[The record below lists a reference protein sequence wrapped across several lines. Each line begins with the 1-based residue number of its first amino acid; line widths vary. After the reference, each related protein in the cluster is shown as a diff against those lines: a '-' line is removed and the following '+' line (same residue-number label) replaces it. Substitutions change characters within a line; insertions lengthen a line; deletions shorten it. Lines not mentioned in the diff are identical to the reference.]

1 MQNTRQKFFEN
12 TNALVT
18 TLALI
23 PLITINNP
31 YIVNINGVNI
41 HFDLIFFC
49 YFLIEFIFRFKDRT
63 LHGIY
68 MYFDIIALISFL
80 PFFSIFRL
88 LLLARLFSAA
98 FRVKGVAMLASIVK
112 ENLFLFQSIFYIA
125 IIYMLITSVIVFNI
139 EPETFNNNYLL
150 AFYWSGITLTTV
162 GYGDIYPITP
172 IGQAV
177 SLISSFLGIGI
188 IALPTGVIS
197 SNFIMKIK
205 EYEQSLETK
214 APEHLTTRDKRN
226 MRIINKPQIDAYQKQ
241 LKRNYYKEID
251 KSRKKTSK

>member
-1 MQNTRQKFFEN
+1 MQNARQKFFEN
-12 TNALVT
+12 TNVFVT
-18 TLALI
+18 ILALI
-23 PLITINNP
+23 PLVTITNP
-31 YIVNINGVNI
+31 YIINIRGINV
-41 HFDLIFFC
+41 HFDLVFFA
-49 YFLIEFIFRFKDRT
+49 YFLIEFIFRYKDRK

-88 LLLARLFSAA
+88 MLLARLFSAA
-98 FRVKGVAMLASIVK
+98 FRVKGVTMLASIVK

-214 APEHLTTRDKRN
+214 APEHFTTRDKRN
-226 MRIINKPQIDAYQKQ
+226 IKIINKPEIDAYQKK
-241 LKRNYYKEID
+241 LRENYYKEID
-251 KSRKKTSK
+251 KNKRN